1 MIEWQCYLET
11 EMGWQ
16 LVTDNYPIK
25 FNRNDVI
32 RAFESRYG
40 CKVTHVNPLT
50 CWK

>member
-1 MIEWQCYLET
+1 MIKWQCYLET

-16 LVTDNYPIK
+16 LVTDNYPTK

-32 RAFESRYG
+32 RAFENRYG

-50 CWK
+50 C